1 MAKAPT
7 ARRSGKSRTRVG
19 SVAPRATD
27 RSKAL
32 FVPPRLSFPV
42 VAIGA
47 SAGGL
52 AAYTAL
58 LKALPSKPG
67 IAFVLIQHLEP
78 QHESALTALLS
89 KATSMPVAEVSDGT
103 GVEPDHVYVIPPN
116 KTMTIRAGRLRLG
129 PRLKAPVA
137 QFPIDDFCIALAAE
151 QGSAALGV
159 VLSGTGSD
167 GTRGLRAIKA
177 AGGFTFAQAPKTA
190 EWPAMPLS
198 AVAAGTVDF
207 ILSPKRI
214 AGDLAR
220 IAQQHSV
227 ATAPKAPQGGQLDQI
242 SSIIWSSVGIDF
254 RLYKEATIRR
264 RIGRRMALRKIESLD
279 QYAEI
284 LKQNPEE
291 VPALVADIFIHVT
304 SFFRDPKSFQALQKR
319 VLARLHRQRSAA
331 APLRIWV
338 PGCSTGEEVYS
349 IAILLLEELG
359 ERAKRSKIQIF
370 GTDIQERAVEHAR
383 SGIFAQAA
391 VTGVSAARLKRFFV
405 KTGHEYQ
412 IQQSLRDLCVFARHD
427 VTRDPPFSKLDLI
440 SCRNLLIYMGPALQR
455 RTLSIF
461 QRALNAGGFLF
472 LGNSETVAGDSEAF
486 SADDRKHRIFSPK
499 PVKTDFHELINTLS
513 DRVQKLGGPS
523 PKVTPANEDTDF
535 QKEAEALLLEHY
547 APPALTVDPDLQIVH
562 FHGDASPYLSPAP
575 GQPSFHLLRM
585 VRPELVVDLQ
595 MAIYQAR
602 RTGVAVHKDAAQ
614 FEHQGKPAAVRLEVR
629 PLDKRKG
636 QKQDLLVVFRKLE
649 LQNLDAERKLVG
661 AGGHRKRTV
670 ETTERLK
677 RELASV
683 RKHLRVLIAEHQS
696 AQEKM
701 SVANEEIVSSNEELQ
716 STNEELETAREEL
729 QASNQE
735 LRTLNDELQRQNKE
749 SDILV
754 HELSNLLVGVDIPVL
769 ILDAGLRVRRFT
781 PKAATL
787 LNLIPSDVSRPF
799 GSIAS
804 NLDVPDWKGLFAEVT
819 GRRRSVEREV
829 SDPNGHRYSMR
840 LQPFRVEGDQV
851 EGVLI
856 VLLDTDLIYRQRD
869 EALASANLARAEL
882 ARSEV
887 NLRALMECTP
897 QFVVGVNADQNIV
910 FATGSIEKT
919 FGYGPV
925 ELIGRPLQILI
936 PENAR
941 ERHAEH
947 QDAYFRNMQSRSIGI
962 EIDLE
967 ARRKDG
973 TTLPVEI
980 ALSVID
986 TPEGAIAVAFGNDI
1000 TERRRML
1007 DLLKQREQELDT
1019 VLNHTPDAII
1029 RFDRDLRCEYVNER
1043 AEKETGFQ
1051 GKTVVGKTLGELGI
1065 YQPTVDIVTRAV
1077 RSVFETGQPT
1087 VAELTHPSAGGVTS
1101 WEMRYIPELGENG
1114 AVRSVLAVGRDFTDR
1129 KQFEQ
1134 VAQVRAEEIQAL
1146 AASLMTA
1153 QEEERR
1159 RVSRELH
1166 DQICQQL
1173 GSLAIEIGEF
1183 AKQPLP
1189 QETQSRLKAFQD
1201 RVVATSEESR
1211 HIAYHLH
1218 PSVLDDLGVVASLR
1232 SLCQAFSNE
1241 IKIAV
1246 ELSTVDL
1253 PSSVPRELASCLYRV
1268 AQESLQNV
1276 AKHASA
1282 KHIWFA
1288 LTSRNKA
1295 LTLSIADDGVGFDLE
1310 AMRGRGGLG
1319 LVSMKERARL
1329 VKAKLSIRSQLGH
1342 GTRIALEVPLPPST
1356 DEESA
1361 DSTG

>member
-1 MAKAPT
+1 MLKLRKQPNGP
-7 ARRSGKSRTRVG
+7 RCRSAQLPPELSILFYH
-19 SVAPRATD
+19 
-27 RSKAL
+27 RSAS
-32 FVPPRLSFPV
+32 PPNWH
-42 VAIGA
+42 
-47 SAGGL
+47 
-52 AAYTAL
+52 
-58 LKALPSKPG
+58 ALPSNTY
-67 IAFVLIQHLEP
+67 L
-78 QHESALTALLS
+78 
-89 KATSMPVAEVSDGT
+89 
-103 GVEPDHVYVIPPN
+103 
-116 KTMTIRAGRLRLG
+116 
-129 PRLKAPVA
+129 
-137 QFPIDDFCIALAAE
+137 
-151 QGSAALGV
+151 
-159 VLSGTGSD
+159 
-167 GTRGLRAIKA
+167 
-177 AGGFTFAQAPKTA
+177 
-190 EWPAMPLS
+190 
-198 AVAAGTVDF
+198 
-207 ILSPKRI
+207 
-214 AGDLAR
+214 
-220 IAQQHSV
+220 
-227 ATAPKAPQGGQLDQI
+227 ATAPKVPQGGELDQI

-264 RIGRRMALRKIESLD
+264 RIARRMALRKIESLN

-304 SFFRDPKSFQALQKR
+304 SFFRDPKCFQALQKR
-319 VLARLHRQRSAA
+319 VLAKLCRQRSAA

-359 ERAKRSKIQIF
+359 ERASRTKIQIF

-383 SGIFAQAA
+383 SGIYTQAA
-391 VTGVSAARLKRFFV
+391 VTGVSPARLKRFFV
-405 KTGHEYQ
+405 KTDHEYQ
-412 IQQSLRDLCVFARHD
+412 IQQLVRDLCVFARHD
-427 VTRDPPFSKLDLI
+427 VTRDPPFFKLDLI
-440 SCRNLLIYMGPALQR
+440 SCRNMLIYMGPALQR

-499 PVKTDFHELINTLS
+499 PVKADFHELINTLP
-513 DRVQKLGGPS
+513 DRVPKLGVPA
-523 PKVTPANEDTDF
+523 PRLTPASDIDF
-535 QKEAEALLLEHY
+535 QKQAEALLLEHY
-547 APPALTVDPDLQIVH
+547 APPALIVDPDLQIVH
-562 FHGDASPYLSPAP
+562 FHGDTSPYLAPAP

-614 FEHQGKPAAVRLEVR
+614 FEHQGKPATVRLEAR

-636 QKQDLLVVFRKLE
+636 QKQDLLVVFRNLE
-649 LQNLDAERKLVG
+649 LVNLEAERKLVG
-661 AGGHRKRTV
+661 AGGHGKRTV

-696 AQEKM
+696 AHEKM
-701 SVANEEIVSSNEELQ
+701 NVANEEIVSSNEELQ

-729 QASNQE
+729 QASNEE

-787 LNLIPSDVSRPF
+787 LNLIPSDVGRPF
-799 GSIAS
+799 GNIAS
-804 NLDVPDWKGLFAEVT
+804 NLDVSDWKGLFAEVT

-840 LQPFRVEGDQV
+840 LQPFRVEADQV

-856 VLLDTDLIYRQRD
+856 VILDTDLIYRQRD
-869 EALASANLARAEL
+869 EAQASANLARAEL

-919 FGYGPV
+919 FGYRPE

-947 QDAYFRNMQSRSIGI
+947 QNAYFRNMQSRPMGIGL
-962 EIDLE
+962 DLE

-980 ALSVID
+980 ALSVIN
-986 TPEGAIAVAFGNDI
+986 TPEGTIAVAFGNDI
-1000 TERRRML
+1000 TERRRI
-1007 DLLKQREQELDT
+1007 EL
-1019 VLNHTPDAII
+1019 
-1029 RFDRDLRCEYVNER
+1029 
-1043 AEKETGFQ
+1043 
-1051 GKTVVGKTLGELGI
+1051 
-1065 YQPTVDIVTRAV
+1065 
-1077 RSVFETGQPT
+1077 
-1087 VAELTHPSAGGVTS
+1087 
-1101 WEMRYIPELGENG
+1101 
-1114 AVRSVLAVGRDFTDR
+1114 
-1129 KQFEQ
+1129 
-1134 VAQVRAEEIQAL
+1134 VAQTHAQEIQAL

-1173 GSLAIEIGEF
+1173 GSLALEIGEF

-1189 QETQSRLKAFQD
+1189 EETQSRLRAFQG
-1201 RVVATSEESR
+1201 RVVATSEETR
-1211 HIAYHLH
+1211 HIAYRLH
-1218 PSVLDDLGVVASLR
+1218 PSILDDLGVVASLR

-1282 KHIWFA
+1282 KHVWFA
-1288 LTSRNKA
+1288 LTSR
-1295 LTLSIADDGVGFDLE
+1295 E
-1310 AMRGRGGLG
+1310 
-1319 LVSMKERARL
+1319 
-1329 VKAKLSIRSQLGH
+1329 
-1342 GTRIALEVPLPPST
+1342 
-1356 DEESA
+1356 
-1361 DSTG
+1361 